1 MSQLCALQ
9 DVKTYMGKT
18 DTNSDTALNALITN
32 VSAAIETYCNR
43 TFASTSY
50 TETRNG
56 GCGQKMYLANGP
68 VTAVSSLSV
77 NGQSVPLAPDAVSY
91 GFVFDSMMVYIR
103 PGSGGSGGGPQE
115 FCKGIQNV
123 TVQYTAGYTSIPND
137 ITQACVLWVVYL
149 FGKRD
154 RLDKRNETLGQQQTQ
169 GYDLSDMPKVVKTM
183 LAAYVR
189 WNSL

>member
-9 DVKTYMGKT
+9 DVKTYIAKT
-18 DTNSDTALNALITN
+18 DTNSDAALTALITN

-43 TFASTSY
+43 TFASQSY

-56 GCGQKMYLANGP
+56 GCGQKMFLANGP
-68 VTAVSSLSV
+68 VTAVASVTV
-77 NGQSVPLAPDAVSY
+77 NGQTVLEAPDASSG
-91 GFVFDSMMVYIR
+91 GFVFDSNVVYIR
-103 PGSGGSGGGPQE
+103 PGGAGPQE
-115 FCKGIQNV
+115 FYKGIQNV
-123 TVQYTAGYTSIPND
+123 TVQYTAGYASTPSDVNL
-137 ITQACVLWVVYL
+137 ACVMWVAYL
-149 FGKRD
+149 FAKRE

-169 GYDLSDMPKVVKTM
+169 GYDLSDMPKAARTM

>member
-18 DTNSDTALNALITN
+18 DTNSDTALNALIAN

-77 NGQSVPLAPDAVSY
+77 NGQSVPPAPDAVSY

-103 PGSGGSGGGPQE
+103 PGGGGGGPQE
-115 FCKGIQNV
+115 FYKGIQNV
-123 TVQYTAGYTSIPND
+123 TVQYTAGYASIPGDVNL
-137 ITQACVLWVVYL
+137 ACVLWVVYL
-149 FGKRD
+149 FGKRE
-154 RLDKRNETLGQQQTQ
+154 RLDKRNETLGSQQTQ
-169 GYDLSDMPKVVKTM
+169 GYDLSDMPKPVKTA